1 MQKVNRLSNELQC
14 SLTEEVLMKQPRRAL
29 PGLIAIPL
37 LFAMLLSACAGST
50 TNNPG
55 STNAT
60 SSTSAVTLNIFAA
73 ASLTESFKE
82 IGTAYHAAHPNVTLK
97 FNFAGSQ
104 ILEQQI
110 ANGASADIF
119 ASADQANMQKATAA
133 NLVKTSQVFAR
144 NKIVV
149 IVPASNPAHINTLK
163 DLANKGIKLVM
174 AAKTVPVGKY
184 GLQVLDNL
192 AASPDYGASYKSAV
206 LANVVS
212 QEDNVKAVV
221 QKVQLNEADAGIVY
235 LTDVTPTI
243 ISKVHEII
251 IPDNVNVIATY
262 PIATVSASTH
272 ASTAQDVIQYILSSS
287 GQATLQKYHFI
298 PAVS

>member
-1 MQKVNRLSNELQC
+1 
-14 SLTEEVLMKQPRRAL
+14 MKQPLRAL
-29 PGLIAIPL
+29 PGLIAISL
-37 LFAMLLSACAGST
+37 LLAALLSACAGGTTTST
-50 TNNPG
+50 SPT
-55 STNAT
+55 AT
-60 SSTSAVTLNIFAA
+60 SSAANTPVTLNVFAA

-82 IGTAYHAAHPNVTLK
+82 IGTSYHATHPNVTLK

-110 ANGASADIF
+110 ANGANADIF
-119 ASADQANMQKATAA
+119 ASADQTNMQKAASA

-163 DLANKGIKLVM
+163 DLSKKGVKLVM
-174 AAKTVPVGKY
+174 AASTVPVGKY
-184 GLQVLDNL
+184 GLQVLDKL
-192 AASPDYGASYKSAV
+192 SASPDYGSGYKSAV

-235 LTDVTPTI
+235 LTDVTPSIT
-243 ISKVHEII
+243 SKVHEIT
-251 IPDNVNVIATY
+251 IPDTFNVIATY
-262 PIATVSASTH
+262 PIAVTSGSKESSA
-272 ASTAQDVIQYILSSS
+272 AQDVIQYILSSD
-287 GQATLQKYHFI
+287 GQAILQKNHFI
-298 PAVS
+298 PVTG